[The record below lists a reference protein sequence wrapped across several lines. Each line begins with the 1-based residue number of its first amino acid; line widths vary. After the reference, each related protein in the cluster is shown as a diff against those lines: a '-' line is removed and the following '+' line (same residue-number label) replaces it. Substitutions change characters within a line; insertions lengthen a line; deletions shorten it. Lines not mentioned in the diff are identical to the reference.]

1 MFEQDLSIFNDAF
14 ATVSPKKEWP
24 ELPDGQHTGQVIAVI
39 LTTTKT
45 TGKPMIIFEFIT
57 SEPEV
62 KIYINS
68 VLSLNS
74 IPYIRAN
81 LVVLDF
87 PTQGKFSENL
97 EIFCDSFLM
106 PKTITL
112 RKKTIT
118 GKNGSEYANY
128 TFFKVETK
136 STEVIVSEEPDEI
149 PF

>member
-1 MFEQDLSIFNDAF
+1 MFEQELSIFDDVF
-14 ATVSPKKEWP
+14 ETVSPKKEWP
-24 ELPDGQHTGQVIAVI
+24 ELPDGQHIGQVIAVI
-39 LTTTKT
+39 LTSTKVES
-45 TGKPMIIFEFIT
+45 KPMIVFEFLDDKT
-57 SEPEV
+57 GM

-68 VLSLNS
+68 VLSINA

-81 LVVLDF
+81 LVALDF
-87 PTQGKFSENL
+87 PLQGKFSENL
-97 EIFCDSFLM
+97 KIFCDSFLM